1 MGKTSDKT
9 VYKTTGW
16 CGFGSGS
23 NTAAVDVKDG
33 RIARI
38 RPLHLDDKYTEDEI
52 NPWSL
57 EVRGHTLT
65 SGLSTTLPPMAIGY
79 KKRVYSKNRVPF
91 PLKRVDWD
99 PNGERNPQNRGI
111 SGYERISWDEAAQI
125 CADEIRR
132 VIDTYGNPAVFVQGD
147 GHGETKVMHGGHGCN
162 THLMNL
168 LGGYTLQARQPDSWE
183 GWYWGAKHMWG
194 MDPVGQQAYQS
205 NLLWDISENADAV
218 ICVGCDP
225 ETTPWGWGGQMAS
238 KISYFW
244 SEIGIKQIY
253 ICPDLNY
260 GAAIHADK
268 WIAPLPNTDAA
279 LWLAIAW
286 TWLIEGAYDKE
297 YIETHTEGFDWF
309 KDYVLGGAD
318 GQPKTPKW
326 AEGKCGVPAADIKA
340 LAHYWATHKVSTVHC
355 NGGGYIRSVFS
366 HEPARLEIALLA
378 MQGLGKPGQNMFK
391 MMEWGIYGMP
401 SLNPIP
407 HGEWGTFMWAG
418 FTGHV
423 AGTDL
428 INFIPQ
434 TLLPE
439 AILGDYDEDHP
450 LTWYGRV
457 VAGLSREDQF
467 TKWQY
472 PMKGDSKIHMIW
484 TDTPCW
490 STCWNGGNR
499 MQEALRDSSIEFYL
513 VEHPWMEND
522 TMFGDII
529 LPISTKFE
537 EHDIATSS
545 QCGENDLVVLEE
557 KAVEEIGEAKS
568 DAEAVL
574 AIAEKLGVAEELW
587 EHWVYPPMANA
598 QNSDSA
604 GTDDDD
610 FVSQMKMSTEHVFGE
625 PGFDSLQLRSYTLGG
640 CQEHMP
646 YGEFLEKGYLPV
658 RFKDEADWKAEPVG
672 MQAFWKDPESNPLA
686 TPTGKIEFYS
696 TGIANCWGDDGE
708 RPPVPK
714 WIEESEAHHERLT
727 NDRGKDYPFLMM
739 SNHPRWRVHA
749 EHDDITW
756 LREIETCKVEGPDGY
771 KYEPV
776 WINPVDARRLGIENG
791 DIVRI
796 FNERGSVLGG
806 AYVTERIRP
815 SVISQDHGARVDS
828 IVTGLGGLDRGGA
841 NNLICPNA
849 TTSKNAPGEVTNG
862 FLVNI
867 EKVSTEQL
875 KAWAEQYP
883 AEFNRDY
890 DSDCGM
896 VASARIVKA

>member
-9 VYKTTGW
+9 VYKTTGH

-38 RPLHLDDKYTEDEI
+38 RPLHLDDKYTEEEL
-52 NPWSL
+52 NPWKL

-65 SGLSTTLPPMAIGY
+65 SGTVTTLPPFAIGY
-79 KKRVYSKNRVPF
+79 KKRVYSKNRVPY

-132 VIDTYGNPAVFVQGD
+132 VIDTYGNPAVFCQGD
-147 GHGETKVMHGGHGCN
+147 GHGETKIMHGGHGCN

-168 LGGYTLQARQPDSWE
+168 LGGFTLQARQPDSWE

-260 GAAIHADK
+260 GAAIHAD
-268 WIAPLPNTDAA
+268 
-279 LWLAIAW
+279 
-286 TWLIEGAYDKE
+286 
-297 YIETHTEGFDWF
+297 
-309 KDYVLGGAD
+309 
-318 GQPKTPKW
+318 
-326 AEGKCGVPAADIKA
+326 IKA

-355 NGGGYIRSVFS
+355 NGGGYIRSCFS
-366 HEPARLEIALLA
+366 TEPARLEIALLA
-378 MQGLGKPGQNMFK
+378 MQGVGKPGQNMFK
-391 MMEWGIYGMP
+391 MMEWGIFGMN
-401 SLNPIP
+401 SLNPLP
-407 HGEWGTFMWAG
+407 HPEWGTFMWAG

-434 TLLPE
+434 TLVPE
-439 AILGDYDEDHP
+439 AILGDYDEEHP

-457 VAGLSREDQF
+457 IAGLPREDQF
-467 TKWQY
+467 TEWQY
-472 PMKGDSKIHMIW
+472 PMKGDPRIHMIW

-499 MQEALRDSSIEFYL
+499 MQEALRSPEIEFYL
-513 VEHPWMEND
+513 VQHPWMEND

-537 EHDIATSS
+537 EHDIVTSS
-545 QCGENDLVVLEE
+545 QCGENDMVVLEE
-557 KAVEEIGEAKS
+557 KAVEEVGEAKS

-574 AIAEKLGVAEELW
+574 AIAEKLGMADELW
-587 EHWVYPPMANA
+587 EHWVYPPMTATLGEQNA
-598 QNSDSA
+598 MDGKEAMGDAVQENV
-604 GTDDDD
+604 T
-610 FVSQMKMSTEHVFGE
+610 STEHVFGE

-646 YGEFLEKGYLPV
+646 YGEFLEKGYLPI
-658 RFKDEADWKAEPVG
+658 RFMDEDKWKAEPIG
-672 MQAFWKDPESNPLA
+672 MRAFYEDPENNPLA

-696 TGIANCWGDDGE
+696 TGIAQVWGDDGE

-756 LREIETCKVEGPDGY
+756 LREIETCKVTGPDGY

-776 WINPVDARRLGIENG
+776 WINPVDARRLGIKDG

-828 IVTGLGGLDRGGA
+828 IVTGMGGLDRGGA
-841 NNLICPNA
+841 VRHRPVLVQGGARGSRQRAQGEHDLHAHNRRADRGHPRVRARSPAGARGRPHRHRPRESEGPRRPRREVRGRVLERRAEHPA
-849 TTSKNAPGEVTNG
+849 GLHGVRAPAGRRLDG
-862 FLVNI
+862 AALRGR
-867 EKVSTEQL
+867 L
-875 KAWAEQYP
+875 RGGRP
-883 AEFNRDY
+883 ALRRR
-890 DSDCGM
+890 G
-896 VASARIVKA
+896 RIRR